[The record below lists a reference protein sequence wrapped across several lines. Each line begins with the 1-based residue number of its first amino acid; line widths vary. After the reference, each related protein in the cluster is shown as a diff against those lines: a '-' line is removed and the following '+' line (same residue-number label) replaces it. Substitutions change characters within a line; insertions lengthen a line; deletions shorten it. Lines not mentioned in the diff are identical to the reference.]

1 MSKKYINKYKR
12 VVRRQQSRLFQ
23 NGVDSILN
31 AINKGGVIDR
41 LVIVFKILRGK
52 RKIKAQGYCE

>member
-12 VVRRQQSRLFQ
+12 VVRRQHSRSFQ